1 MLQIALSLFLFMKVN
16 FLNFVAKLGNFL
28 FASIWRMW
36 AMSAM
41 PLALGVLASATQ
53 TTFLPSGHFQILSS
67 IRINPT
73 KGKYCYM
80 CDSFFA
86 RRGFKTHYGPWSTGG
101 DHQTHITA
109 ADLRA
114 PFTTLGYDFHDQV
127 LFQLKFFIWHLNPG
141 LRFSG
146 CNWILHLG
154 PACRSDVRHPLRARW
169 P

>member
-1 MLQIALSLFLFMKVN
+1 MVFLVLIMLQIALSLFLFMKVN

-80 CDSFFA
+80 CDSFLLGVVS
-86 RRGFKTHYGPWSTGG
+86 RRTMVRGRRVVITKPTSPPLIFELHSPPLATTST
-101 DHQTHITA
+101 TRSVF
-109 ADLRA
+109 LRL
-114 PFTTLGYDFHDQV
+114 P
-127 LFQLKFFIWHLNPG
+127 
-141 LRFSG
+141 
-146 CNWILHLG
+146 
-154 PACRSDVRHPLRARW
+154 
-169 P
+169 

>member
-1 MLQIALSLFLFMKVN
+1 MIMLQIALSLFLFMKVN

-53 TTFLPSGHFQILSS
+53 TTFLPSGHFRILSS
-67 IRINPT
+67 IRI
-73 KGKYCYM
+73 KQ
-80 CDSFFA
+80 SIFVSHSIFA

-127 LFQLKFFIWHLNPG
+127 RFQLRISIWHLNPG
-141 LRFSG
+141 FRFPG
-146 CNWILHLG
+146 CNWILHLR